1 MRGGAVEKDEAERNG
16 GGRMSDTI
24 TTVEGRELLETVKN
38 AWQFL
43 NREEFEKIM
52 TIFYWAVDRVAKEMM
67 ESEE

>member
-1 MRGGAVEKDEAERNG
+1 
-16 GGRMSDTI
+16 MSDTI

-43 NREEFEKIM
+43 NQEEFEKIM

>member
-1 MRGGAVEKDEAERNG
+1 MEEKKAERDG

-38 AWQFL
+38 GWQFL

-52 TIFYWAVDRVAKEMM
+52 TIFYWAIDRVAKEMM
-67 ESEE
+67 EDKDENND